1 MTEAGYGFWG
11 FSPSNTPEGGY
22 GVYGVDGAGMDPNG
36 KPSNE
41 GNTLVDHGFAGC
53 PDRPAKPDPLP
64 TDYKNG
70 VVTPHASFLALRY
83 APGAARDNLRRL
95 AAAVPRPLRQVGLP
109 RQRQRRY
116 RARLAAPTCRST
128 RG

>member
-1 MTEAGYGFWG
+1 
-11 FSPSNTPEGGY
+11 
-22 GVYGVDGAGMDPNG
+22 MDPNG
-36 KPSNE
+36 NPSNE
-41 GNTLVDHGFAGC
+41 DKTLVDHGFDGC

-64 TDYKNG
+64 TAYTNG

-95 AAAVPRPLRQVGLP
+95 AQRFPGHLRQVGLP
-109 RQRQRRY
+109 RQRQRPD
-116 RARLAAPTCRST
+116 RARLATPTCRST